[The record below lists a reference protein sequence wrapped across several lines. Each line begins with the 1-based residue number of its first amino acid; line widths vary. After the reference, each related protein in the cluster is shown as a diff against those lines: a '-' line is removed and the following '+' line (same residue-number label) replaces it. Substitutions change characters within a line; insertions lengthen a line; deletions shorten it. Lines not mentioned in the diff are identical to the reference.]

1 MGERENR
8 QVVERLIDCINQRRV
23 EVMDELFH
31 EDAVMDWP
39 QSGEKVIG
47 GDNRRAIYAAFPAL
61 PAITPRRMLAAGD
74 LVVAEASLDYGGPVF
89 KTVFVF
95 EFRDGRIA
103 RETAYWAE
111 PFDPPAWRSRWVEL
125 EDTGPTV
132 AATP

>member
-1 MGERENR
+1 MGERANQ
-8 QVVERLIDCINQRRV
+8 QVVERLIECINQRRV

-39 QSGEKVIG
+39 QSGERVIG
-47 GDNRRAIYAAFPAL
+47 GDNRRAIYGAFPGL

-74 LVVAEASLDYGGPVF
+74 LVVAEAYLDYGQAGF
-89 KTVFVF
+89 NTVFIF

-103 RETAYWAE
+103 RETAYWAA

-125 EDTGPTV
+125 EDTAPTV
-132 AATP
+132 AAP